1 MHSQNECSPLPG
13 RFTHLEERA
22 ERRSIQRC
30 QCLRSCRTAGIID
43 DLFAIAGDSRPPE
56 NVEELTQAFDGL
68 GLEEDIE
75 EKEEDKADEDE
86 EVAERNGRAAKSVRN
101 QSTETVMRLP
111 R

>member
-1 MHSQNECSPLPG
+1 MSVLLYRGDLLTSKNGLNADQSKDVSAYGL
-13 RFTHLEERA
+13 A
-22 ERRSIQRC
+22 
-30 QCLRSCRTAGIID
+30 IID

-56 NVEELTQAFDGL
+56 SVEELTQAFDGL

-101 QSTETVMRLP
+101 QSTETVMRLS

>member
-1 MHSQNECSPLPG
+1 
-13 RFTHLEERA
+13 
-22 ERRSIQRC
+22 
-30 QCLRSCRTAGIID
+30 
-43 DLFAIAGDSRPPE
+43 
-56 NVEELTQAFDGL
+56 LTQAFDGL

-86 EVAERNGRAAKSVRN
+86 EVAERNGGAAKSVRN